1 MMAKLNE
8 IPKKVP
14 FKVPDNYFEELNNKI
29 LSATSEAKPA
39 ENKIRFLHRFRS
51 KLAVAASITGL
62 IILSYTAIK
71 LLSPSNNKSEISD
84 LLFMEENSLILEDID
99 IMTLEENVSS
109 NALYPEIPGLSSSEI
124 IDYLL
129 RENIEISEIYE
140 KL

>member
-29 LSATSEAKPA
+29 LSATSESKPA